1 MHSVGINAKPRR
13 KPEDHFTLS
22 GLGIRIKR
30 MSRPTCEEWSP
41 SDEATNKAYGGEKNQ
56 SCPPNNDGFLERQA
70 DQSPNDH
77 AQKRQSSDEITA
89 GISSGKFT
97 GGDFLLGHIVTVKK
111 DPPKGR
117 VFSARYWTR
126 TSDLTGVIRAL

>member
-1 MHSVGINAKPRR
+1 MHSVGINAKPRG

-22 GLGIRIKR
+22 GLGIRIKSTR
-30 MSRPTCEEWSP
+30 RPACEEWSP
-41 SDEATNKAYGGEKNQ
+41 TDEATNKAHGGNQ
-56 SCPPNNDGFLERQA
+56 NQNGTPSNDGFHERPA

-97 GGDFLLGHIVTVKK
+97 GGDFLLGHIGNVKK